1 MPKSAPAKKKAAP
14 IPPKPAPANEL
25 DMDSEA
31 MMEAEADAHA
41 AKVAKVT
48 RAVKA
53 AKAGKGAKSAEAP
66 AKGGDDVRLEVNR
79 EERQTKIRELVKLA
93 QEQGFVTYDDVNE
106 AIPETVV
113 SARRNLTPS

>member
-79 EERQTKIRELVKLA
+79 EERQTKSSWPRNRATSPTTTSTKPCRKA
-93 QEQGFVTYDDVNE
+93 W
-106 AIPETVV
+106 
-113 SARRNLTPS
+113 SARRNSTPS